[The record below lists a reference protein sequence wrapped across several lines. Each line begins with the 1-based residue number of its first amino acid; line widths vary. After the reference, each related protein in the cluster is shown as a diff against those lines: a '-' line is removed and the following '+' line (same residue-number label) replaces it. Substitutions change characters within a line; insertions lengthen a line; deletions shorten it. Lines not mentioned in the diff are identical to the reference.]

1 MIQFMKH
8 INYLTNNPNHSTLN
22 ILINQLRVIPEIL
35 QNTR

>member
-1 MIQFMKH
+1 MKH
-8 INYLTNNPNHSTLN
+8 INNLTNNPNHSPLN